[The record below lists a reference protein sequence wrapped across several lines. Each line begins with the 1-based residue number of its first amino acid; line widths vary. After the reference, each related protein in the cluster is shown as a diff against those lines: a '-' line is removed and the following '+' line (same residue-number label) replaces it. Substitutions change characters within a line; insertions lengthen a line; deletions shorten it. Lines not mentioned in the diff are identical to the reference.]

1 MTHIYFKG
9 GPGPGL
15 NQLNQPYCVARD
27 SNSKTLY
34 ISEGGT
40 NNRIMV
46 YEFNASSGTIL
57 VGGQGVGTNSTQ
69 LNTPMGL
76 YFDSPS
82 SSLIIANCYANNIVR
97 SRLNTSNWELVV
109 GNINGSYGYTSSEL
123 WYPQDVTLDPMGN
136 IYVADTG
143 NQRIQFFSVGQS
155 NGITV
160 AGITGTTGNTST
172 LLKSPYGVT
181 LDNQLNLYV
190 SDSANHR
197 IQKFQRY

>member
-1 MTHIYFKG
+1 LTHIYFKG

-76 YFDSPS
+76 YFDSLS
-82 SSLIIANCYANNIVR
+82 NSLIIANCYANNIVR

>member
-76 YFDSPS
+76 YFDSLS
-82 SSLIIANCYANNIVR
+82 NSLIIANCYANNIVR

>member
-1 MTHIYFKG
+1 M
-9 GPGPGL
+9 
-15 NQLNQPYCVARD
+15 
-27 SNSKTLY
+27 
-34 ISEGGT
+34 
-40 NNRIMV
+40 NNRIMI
-46 YEFNASSGTIL
+46 YGFNASSGTIL
-57 VGGQGVGTNSTQ
+57 VGGQGAGTNWTQ

-82 SSLIIANCYANNIVR
+82 NSLIIANCYANNIVR
-97 SRLNTSNWELVV
+97 SRLNTNVWELVV
-109 GNINGSYGYTSSEL
+109 GNITGSYGYTSNEL

-136 IYVADTG
+136 IYVADTA

-155 NGITV
+155 NGIAI
-160 AGITGTTGNTST
+160 AGTTSTTGNSSA
-172 LLKSPYGVT
+172 LLKNPYGVA

>member
-1 MTHIYFKG
+1 
-9 GPGPGL
+9 
-15 NQLNQPYCVARD
+15 
-27 SNSKTLY
+27 
-34 ISEGGT
+34 
-40 NNRIMV
+40 MV

-76 YFDSPS
+76 YFDSLS
-82 SSLIIANCYANNIVR
+82 NSLIIANCYANNIVR

-181 LDNQLNLYV
+181 LGNQLNLYV